1 MGAGTYIRR
10 NSPIHKLNPS
20 LKFIAYILFIVLVFL
35 PIGFFGQTILF
46 AVILIVY
53 VMAKLP
59 RKALREIFKSV
70 AILFILLFIIN
81 WVTYKDPIAIYH
93 YADSDNAFIGSSSW
107 INGPIWKGSG
117 SVSDNLVS
125 NIWGGSISG
134 YDAQWINAHN
144 TVLTDVWKHNGGS
157 INRTWNSI
165 SSDARN
171 QVKTFVDAQHFV
183 GADSNTAKTYYY
195 MITNG
200 FSFDGVQYSAFSLH
214 GTSSV
219 NIAANQVIFYQ
230 ANWYT
235 LSPQAIVLALYI
247 TTKIAMMII
256 LTEILTSTTSS
267 IELTYALEDILSPL
281 RILKLPV
288 NEGAMM
294 ISIALRFVPS
304 LLDESKRILN
314 AQASRGVD
322 FKNGGFKEKTHSLIS
337 LIVPLFSIAFK
348 KAEDL
353 ANAMEARA
361 YNPRYA
367 RSRYRKYNL
376 KLTDWLGFFMV
387 SIVCGF
393 LISISIFHVF
403 FTAYGIFEASL
414 IFA

>member
-20 LKFIAYILFIVLVFL
+20 LKFIAYVLFIILVFL
-35 PIGFFGQTILF
+35 PIGFFGQTILLGI
-46 AVILIVY
+46 ILIIY

-59 RKALREIFKSV
+59 KKSLKEIFKSV
-70 AILFILLFIIN
+70 SVLFILLFLIN
-81 WVTYKDPIAIYH
+81 WVTYKDPIAIYN
-93 YADSDNAFIGSSSW
+93 YTNSDDAFIGSTSW
-107 INGPIWKGSG
+107 INGPIWNGPG
-117 SVSDNLVS
+117 SVDSNLVS

-134 YDAQWINAHN
+134 YDTQWINAHN
-144 TVLTDVWKHNGGS
+144 TVL
-157 INRTWNSI
+157 NSVY
-165 SSDARN
+165 SSDKSSIDRVWN
-171 QVKTFVDAQHFV
+171 NLSKDAQEQISTFTTQQHLI
-183 GADSNTAKTYYY
+183 GGDTTARTYYY

-200 FSFDGVQYSAFSLH
+200 FSFNGVEYSAYSLH
-214 GTSSV
+214 GAASAS
-219 NIAANQVIFYQ
+219 IASNQVIFYQ
-230 ANWYT
+230 ASWYT
-235 LSPQAIVLALYI
+235 LSPQAIVLSLYI
-247 TTKIAMMII
+247 TIKITMMII

-322 FKNGGFKEKTHSLIS
+322 FKNGGLKEKSHSLIS

-376 KLTDWLGFFMV
+376 KFTDWLGFFIV
-387 SIVCGF
+387 SVVCGF

-403 FTAYGIFEASL
+403 FTPYGIFEASL